1 MAKKIPEQLKRLS
14 QEMLAL
20 LSRCALKEH
29 GPKLHA
35 KILKMQ
41 ASYESIDPKDS
52 EALERQHRRV
62 LKQLRGLSAEDRLA
76 IGHVFSS
83 SLEIMNACENAYR
96 SYRIRSLQGEF
107 DKTSV
112 DQRILFVLTAHPT
125 EARGKAAIQVM
136 DQLTFELVDFL
147 FCKHK
152 NFDRLE
158 PLVQL
163 LLKVPL
169 AKSKKPE
176 VRDEAEYIYTSLLKE
191 RNIATVEKWMDRGI
205 PVYFRTWVGGDKD
218 GHPGVDER
226 QMNMSLN
233 QSRSRILSYLNEAI
247 QKLFTEVSMLEEVHT
262 DLSPL
267 KTEVK
272 ALKQKIKVMAAVLVG
287 DGDRVSEFRNSFAR
301 LDEKLYAKMKMDLPS
316 AKRIRNI
323 IKMFPGLLVPL
334 EMREDSALVHE
345 AINNSE
351 LSIVKM
357 LKLLSQIVGNAPSQ
371 WYVRGFIL
379 SMCESV
385 DDYMA
390 GVKLIKKEL
399 KSLELPV
406 VPLFETRKAL
416 ENSQNIVNEILANKT
431 LDSACRKHWSSKFE
445 IMLGYSDSA
454 KENGSLAS
462 KIMISNTLFD
472 LEKCITEKGIQ
483 PIFFHGSG
491 GSVARGGGSIEEQ
504 ISWWPLSAQKVY
516 KATIQGEMVYR
527 TFSVPEILERQID
540 KIVVASAKKK
550 VKKTPKQTAKLLNE
564 FSKTVATKYYSKIED
579 PQFLEMVEKVS
590 PYAYLDQLKIG
601 SRPSKRKKS
610 LSLES
615 LRAIPWVLCWTQNR
629 VLFPVWWG
637 LGSSW
642 AELDSKQKLILKKAY
657 QDTPVFRSFVN
668 LCSYTL
674 AKVDLSIFKIYLEES
689 DLNPQYKK
697 SIYLEIEKEYE
708 ASLKFLKAVSGKSKA
723 IWFRPWLEE
732 SIAYRNTL
740 LHPLNLLQITAL
752 EKRETKLLRECITGI
767 ASGMMTTG

>member
-1 MAKKIPEQLKRLS
+1 
-14 QEMLAL
+14 
-20 LSRCALKEH
+20 
-29 GPKLHA
+29 
-35 KILKMQ
+35 
-41 ASYESIDPKDS
+41 
-52 EALERQHRRV
+52 
-62 LKQLRGLSAEDRLA
+62 
-76 IGHVFSS
+76 
-83 SLEIMNACENAYR
+83 
-96 SYRIRSLQGEF
+96 
-107 DKTSV
+107 
-112 DQRILFVLTAHPT
+112 
-125 EARGKAAIQVM
+125 
-136 DQLTFELVDFL
+136 
-147 FCKHK
+147 
-152 NFDRLE
+152 
-158 PLVQL
+158 LVQL

-169 AKSKKPE
+169 SKTKKPE
-176 VRDEAEYIYTSLLKE
+176 VRDEAEYIYSSLLKE
-191 RNIATVEKWMDRGI
+191 RNIATVEKWLDRGV

-233 QSRSRILSYLNEAI
+233 LSRGKILAYLDVSM
-247 QKLFTEVSMLEEVHT
+247 QKLLDEVSMLEEVHSDLGSIKT
-262 DLSPL
+262 DIKKMKQSL
-267 KTEVK
+267 K
-272 ALKQKIKVMAAVLVG
+272 LMAAVLVG
-287 DGDRVSEFRNSFAR
+287 DGDRVASFRKAFAN
-301 LDEKLYAKMKMDLPS
+301 LDEKLFLKLQFDLPS
-316 AKRIRNI
+316 AKRLRNI
-323 IKMFPGLLVPL
+323 LKIFPGLLVPL

-345 AINNSE
+345 AIKNPD
-351 LSIVKM
+351 LAIVKM
-357 LKLLSQIVGNAPSQ
+357 LSLLSKIVGKAPIQ

-379 SMCESV
+379 SMCESLE
-385 DDYMA
+385 DYMA
-390 GVKLIKKEL
+390 GVKLVKKEL
-399 KSLELPV
+399 NSLELPV

-416 ENSQNIVNEILANKT
+416 EDSHNIVDQILSNRS
-431 LDSACRKHWSSKFE
+431 LDSACRKYWSSKFE

-472 LEKCITEKGIQ
+472 LEKSISARGIQ

-540 KIVVASAKKK
+540 KIVVASSKKK
-550 VKKTPKQTAKLLNE
+550 VKKTTKQTQKQLNK
-564 FSKTVATKYYSKIED
+564 FSQSVAAKYYSKIED
-579 PQFLEMVEKVS
+579 PKFLEMVEKVS

-610 LSLES
+610 LSLGS

-642 AELDSKQKLILKKAY
+642 LELEAKEKLILKKAY

-674 AKVDLSIFKIYLEES
+674 AKVDLSIFKVYLDES
-689 DLNPQYKK
+689 ELDEGFKTK
-697 SIYLEIEKEYE
+697 IFTEIEQEYQN
-708 ASLKFLKAVSGKSKA
+708 SLRFLKAVSGRSKA
-723 IWFRPWLEE
+723 VWFRPWLEE

-740 LHPLNLLQITAL
+740 LHPLNLLQIIAL
-752 EKRETKLLRECITGI
+752 ENRETKLLRECITGV